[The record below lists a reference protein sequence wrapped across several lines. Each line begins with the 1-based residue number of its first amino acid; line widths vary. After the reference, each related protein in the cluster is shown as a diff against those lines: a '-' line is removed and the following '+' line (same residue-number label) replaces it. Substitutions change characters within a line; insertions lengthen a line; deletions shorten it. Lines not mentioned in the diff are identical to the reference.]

1 MYIVVVSA
9 DNKLLLV
16 IQAQVG
22 RYSYVVRLNMGSN
35 GKELDS
41 PYCGG
46 ILVAPDTVITAAQC
60 VEYGSLDYVAI
71 GKKSNITCFLVI
83 SKLSLI
89 SIYRNDTG
97 GHTMDNWEGEN
108 IAMSNIT
115 IHPDWD
121 WWTTENDFAVVI
133 LERATKLKI
142 KYPTL
147 NTKHS
152 FPSVDTLATVI
163 GWGTTESGSQSNVLM
178 EADLPIISNKDCD
191 QCQSQFGGHV
201 TPDMICGFD
210 LGQGSCYGDSG
221 EYKMEIHDTL

>member
-1 MYIVVVSA
+1 
-9 DNKLLLV
+9 
-16 IQAQVG
+16 
-22 RYSYVVRLNMGSN
+22 
-35 GKELDS
+35 
-41 PYCGG
+41 
-46 ILVAPDTVITAAQC
+46 
-60 VEYGSLDYVAI
+60 
-71 GKKSNITCFLVI
+71 
-83 SKLSLI
+83 
-89 SIYRNDTG
+89 
-97 GHTMDNWEGEN
+97 MDNWEGEN

-121 WWTTENDFAVVI
+121 WWTIENDFAVVI

-147 NTKHS
+147 NTKYS

-210 LGQGSCYGDSG
+210 LGQGACYGDSG
-221 EYKMEIHDTL
+221 EYKMEIRDTL